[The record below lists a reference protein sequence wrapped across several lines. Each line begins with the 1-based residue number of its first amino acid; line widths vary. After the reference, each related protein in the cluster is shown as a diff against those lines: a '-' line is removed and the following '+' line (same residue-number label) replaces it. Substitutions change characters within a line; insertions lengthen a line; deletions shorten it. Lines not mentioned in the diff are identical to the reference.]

1 MKTIT
6 LILTKPEYATIAFY
20 EKDMTGG
27 FKWISYHTGHKRH
40 RVEIINV
47 DKFRE
52 FLNDEMLHHFTMG
65 EDDIV
70 IHKNLK
76 SIFTKLGDELI
87 KEELLS

>member
-52 FLNDEMLHHFTMG
+52 FLNDEIAKLIDSGWGAIAWIT
-65 EDDIV
+65 
-70 IHKNLK
+70 LK
-76 SIFTKLGDELI
+76 SILSKLDDA
-87 KEELLS
+87 K